1 MAKRKA
7 PFKMLICIIDKT
19 KADLA
24 LQILKNAHENI
35 GISNIVLGV
44 SKLGSMDIMGLA
56 RKERTMIT
64 SLVRANNATRTIQ
77 ALDLLLC
84 PDDDE
89 SYGLAFAIPMNSAS
103 RDTIN
108 YFTPK
113 KES

>member
-1 MAKRKA
+1 MTKRKA
-7 PFKMLICIIDKT
+7 PFKMLVCIIDKT
-19 KADLA
+19 KADMA
-24 LQILKNAHENI
+24 LQILNNAHESL

-44 SKLGSMDIMGLA
+44 SKMGSMDLMGLA

-64 SLVRANNATRTIQ
+64 SLVRANNASRTVQ

-84 PDDDE
+84 PDDE
-89 SYGLAFAIPMNSAS
+89 GSYGLAFTIPMSSAS

-113 KES
+113 KEN

>member
-7 PFKMLICIIDKT
+7 PFKMLVCIIDKT
-19 KADLA
+19 KTDLA
-24 LQILKNAHENI
+24 LQILRNAHENL
-35 GISNIVLGV
+35 GISNLVVGV
-44 SKLGSMDIMGLA
+44 SKMGSMDIMGLA

-64 SLVRANNATRTIQ
+64 SLVRAKNASRTVQ

-84 PDDDE
+84 PDDEE
-89 SYGLAFAIPMNSAS
+89 SFGLAFTVPLNSAS

-113 KES
+113 KEN